1 MPLIGL
7 NATCMHSRPG
17 FRNSGV
23 SVYARNLIRAL
34 LEDPDPEHE
43 YVVFCNSDFDPASLP
58 ALARA
63 RLIFSPA
70 PGDRPWQ
77 RIAWEQTG
85 LALAADESEIDV
97 LHGLLNVSPL
107 LAGCRQVVTVHDL
120 TYRTTPRAH
129 PWRRRAWLGV
139 AGRWSLRRA
148 AAVLVDSASTGRDL
162 VEIQNADPDRLVVA
176 YPGLDPDLDGAVDS
190 RSLERFR
197 RRPEVPERF
206 LLFLGTIE
214 PRKNLDRLIAAFAL
228 LAGRGYPGKLVI
240 AGGAGWGGVDLRGL
254 AGDAGVSDR
263 LLLPGYVPEADK
275 PFWYSAAEGFVYPSA
290 YEGFGLPVL
299 EAMAC
304 GTAVAAADN
313 SSLPEV
319 VGDAGLLFDPNN
331 IDSMVAALE
340 KICSNSNPIQSLK
353 RKGRRRAREFTWA
366 ETARCALRAY
376 RMALGG

>member
-1 MPLIGL
+1 MALIGL

-23 SVYARNLIRAL
+23 SVYARNLITAL
-34 LEDPDPEHE
+34 LEEPDPQHE
-43 YVVFCNSDFDPASLP
+43 YVVFCNADFDSASLP

-63 RLIFSPA
+63 RLVASPA
-70 PGDRPWQ
+70 PGDRPWR
-77 RIAWEQTG
+77 RILWEQTG
-85 LALAADESEIDV
+85 LALAAEEAGVEV

-120 TYRTTPRAH
+120 TYLTTPQAH
-129 PWRRRAWLGV
+129 PWRRRAWLGM

-162 VEIQNADPDRLVVA
+162 VAIQNADPDRLVIA
-176 YPGLDPDLDGAVDS
+176 YPGLDPGLAGAVDS
-190 RSLERFR
+190 GTLDRFR
-197 RRPEVPERF
+197 RRPGVPERF
-206 LLFLGTIE
+206 LLYLGTIE
-214 PRKNLDRLIAAFAL
+214 PRKNLDRLIAAFAR
-228 LAGRGYPGKLVI
+228 LAGRGYPGRLVI
-240 AGGAGWGGVDLRGL
+240 AGGAGWGGVDVRRL
-254 AGDAGVSDR
+254 AEDAGVADR
-263 LLLPGYVPEADK
+263 LLLPGFVSEADK
-275 PFWYSAAEGFVYPSA
+275 PFWYSSADGFVYPSA

-304 GTAVAAADN
+304 GAPVAAADN

-340 KICSNSNPIQSLK
+340 EICSKSKPIQSLR

-366 ETARCALRAY
+366 ETARCARRAY
-376 RMALGG
+376 QMALAG

>member
-34 LEDPDPEHE
+34 LEEPDPEHE
-43 YVVFCNSDFDPASLP
+43 YVVFCNADFDPASLP

-70 PGDRPWQ
+70 PGDSPW
-77 RIAWEQTG
+77 RRTAWEQTG
-85 LALAADESEIDV
+85 LALAAEESGIEV

-120 TYRTTPRAH
+120 TYLTNPGAH
-129 PWRRRAWLGV
+129 PWRRRAWLGM

-162 VEIQNADPDRLVVA
+162 VAIQNADPDRLVVA
-176 YPGLDPDLDGAVDS
+176 YPGLDPDLDGAVDA
-190 RSLERFR
+190 RALERFR
-197 RRPEVPERF
+197 RRPDVPERF
-206 LLFLGTIE
+206 LLYLGTIE

-228 LAGRGYPGKLVI
+228 LVRRGYEGRLVI
-240 AGGAGWGGVDLRGL
+240 AGGSGWGDVDVRGL
-254 AGDAGVSDR
+254 AGDAGVADR
-263 LLLPGYVPEADK
+263 LLVPGYVSEADK
-275 PFWYSAAEGFVYPSA
+275 PLWYSAAEGFVYPSA

-304 GTAVAAADN
+304 GTPVAAADN

-340 KICSNSNPIQSLK
+340 KICRNSNPIQSLR

-366 ETARCALRAY
+366 ETARCARRAY

>member
-1 MPLIGL
+1 MALIGL

-34 LEDPDPEHE
+34 LEEPDPEHE
-43 YVVFCNSDFDPASLP
+43 YLVFCNADFDPASL
-58 ALARA
+58 AVLARA
-63 RLIFSPA
+63 RVIFSPA
-70 PGDRPWQ
+70 PGDRPWR

-85 LALAADESEIDV
+85 LPLAADEAGVDV

-107 LAGCRQVVTVHDL
+107 LTGCRQVITVHDL
-120 TYRTTPRAH
+120 TYLTTPGAH
-129 PWRRRAWLGV
+129 PWRRRAWLGL

-162 VEIQNADPDRLVVA
+162 VAIRDADPERLVVA
-176 YPGLDPDLDGAVDS
+176 YPGLDPSLGGAVDS
-190 RSLERFR
+190 ESLERFR
-197 RRPEVPERF
+197 SRPDVPGRF
-206 LLFLGTIE
+206 LLHLGTIE
-214 PRKNLDRLIAAFAL
+214 PRKNLDRLIAAFAR
-228 LAGRGYPGKLVI
+228 LAGRGYPGRLVI
-240 AGGAGWGGVDLRGL
+240 AGGSGWGGVDVRAL
-254 AGDAGVSDR
+254 AAEAGVADR
-263 LLLPGYVPEADK
+263 LLLPGFVPESEK
-275 PFWYSAAEGFVYPSA
+275 PLWYSAAEGFVYPSA

-304 GTAVAAADN
+304 GTPVAAADN

-331 IDSMVAALE
+331 IDSIVAALE
-340 KICSNSNPIQSLK
+340 KICSNSNPIQSLR

-366 ETARCALRAY
+366 ETARCARRAY